1 MIGKVI
7 KYMRMQKKAKQAVLA
22 RKLGIERTTLS
33 AYESERRQPDFE
45 VIEKIANECDFEI
58 YFINKNTGE
67 KFKSN
72 DIKRKDI

>member
-33 AYESERRQPDFE
+33 AYETERRQPDFE

>member
-33 AYESERRQPDFE
+33 AYETERRQPDFE

-67 KFKSN
+67 KFKSS

>member
-33 AYESERRQPDFE
+33 GYETERRQPDFE
-45 VIEKIANECDFEI
+45 VIEKIANECDYEI
-58 YFINKNTGE
+58 YFINKKTGE
-67 KFKSN
+67 KFKCN